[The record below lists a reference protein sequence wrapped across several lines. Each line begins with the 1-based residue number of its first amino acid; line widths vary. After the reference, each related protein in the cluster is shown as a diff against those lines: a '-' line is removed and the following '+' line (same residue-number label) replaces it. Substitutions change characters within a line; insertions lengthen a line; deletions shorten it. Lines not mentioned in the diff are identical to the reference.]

1 LAENIAGKDETSAI
15 AYVVKTPNV
24 DEKAYINPEKFKSL
38 NSMPEIIRD
47 DLEDLMEKK
56 NYIPPYVIQ
65 PLQNI
70 KITEGDNIVLKCL
83 IDGNPKP
90 KV

>member
-1 LAENIAGKDETSAI
+1 
-15 AYVVKTPNV
+15 
-24 DEKAYINPEKFKSL
+24 
-38 NSMPEIIRD
+38 MPEIIRD

-65 PLQNI
+65 PLQN
-70 KITEGDNIVLKCL
+70 KTITEGDNIVLKCL
-83 IDGNPKP
+83 IDGYPKP